1 MLSFL
6 KLGYKPYGDCEKYDY
21 VVEIKNKFYKI
32 QCSSTDDDGKTF
44 KFSGRSSHRENT
56 HYSSK
61 DIDYFCTTWN
71 GKTYL
76 VPISECET
84 ACSKR
89 LRIEQPKN
97 NQIAKIIYAKDYEIE
112 KIINTL

>member
-1 MLSFL
+1 MGIQLEGRAKDCFFCIIMYFFI
-6 KLGYKPYGDCEKYDY
+6 YKYMDLNTKQVGN
-21 VVEIKNKFYKI
+21 I
-32 QCSSTDDDGKTF
+32 
-44 KFSGRSSHRENT
+44 NT

-61 DIDYFCTTWN
+61 DIDYFCTTWD

>member
-1 MLSFL
+1 MDLNT
-6 KLGYKPYGDCEKYDY
+6 KQVGN
-21 VVEIKNKFYKI
+21 I
-32 QCSSTDDDGKTF
+32 
-44 KFSGRSSHRENT
+44 NT

-61 DIDYFCTTWN
+61 DIDYFCTTWD